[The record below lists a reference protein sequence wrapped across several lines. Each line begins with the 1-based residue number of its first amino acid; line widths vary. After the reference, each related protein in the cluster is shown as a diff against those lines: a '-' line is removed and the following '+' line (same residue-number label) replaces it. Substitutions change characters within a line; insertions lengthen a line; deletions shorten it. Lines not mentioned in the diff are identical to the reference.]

1 MVDLTEIEGYRVVP
15 LRMTPDAKHCHS
27 IYMREHFI
35 RLMDPNKPK
44 GRTLFLLNVPPYVT
58 EASLK
63 TFFKSKGKVES
74 VLFAEKPG
82 RDETEHWYEGLDV
95 PFSNVQAPFKFKV
108 AYVVFEKST
117 SIGQSLVI
125 ESIDLFNSS
134 GECLIKTGMELWH
147 DNYVNKY
154 ILDAEKTQRQI
165 DAYMAS
171 YDKRERAALA
181 AARTSEADPDGWVT
195 VGKDGRNAGFE
206 QKESVVGRIER
217 KMAKDKK
224 TKELKNF
231 YTFQIRESKM
241 QNIVELR
248 KKYEE
253 DKQKIELLKKSRRFR
268 PF

>member
-1 MVDLTEIEGYRVVP
+1 ILNPLSFTAVP
-15 LRMTPDAKHCHS
+15 LKVTSDATNCHS

-58 EASLK
+58 ETSLE
-63 TFFKSKGKVES
+63 TFFKRIGNVES
-74 VLFAEKPG
+74 VLFAAKPG
-82 RDETEHWYEGLDV
+82 RDETTKWYEALEV
-95 PFSNVQAPFKFKV
+95 PFSSAHTPFKFKV
-108 AYVVFEKST
+108 AYIVFQKSN
-117 SIGQSLVI
+117 SISRALAL
-125 ESIDLFNSS
+125 ESIDLYNSNG
-134 GECLIKTGMELWH
+134 GESLIKTGMELWH
-147 DNYVNKY
+147 DEYENNF
-154 ILDAEKTQRQI
+154 ILNVAKTQAKI
-165 DAYMAS
+165 NAYMAD
-171 YDKRERAALA
+171 YDKRERAAQEA
-181 AARTSEADPDGWVT
+181 AKNSEADADGWVT

-206 QKESVVGRIER
+206 QKESVIGRLED
-217 KMAKDKK
+217 KLAKDKK

-253 DKQKIELLKKSRRFR
+253 DKRKIELLKQSRRFR

>member
-1 MVDLTEIEGYRVVP
+1 MTEIEGYRVVP

-27 IYMREHFI
+27 VYMREHFI

-44 GRTLFLLNVPPYVT
+44 GRTLFLLNVPPYIT
-58 EASLK
+58 EESLQ
-63 TFFKSKGKVES
+63 TFFKRAGNVES

-82 RDETEHWYEGLDV
+82 RDETAKWYEGTDV
-95 PFSNVQAPFKFKV
+95 PFSNVQTPFKFKV
-108 AYVVFEKST
+108 AYVVFQKSI
-117 SIGQSLVI
+117 SIGRALAI
-125 ESIDLFNSS
+125 ESLDLFNSS

-147 DNYVNKY
+147 DDYENNY
-154 ILDAEKTQRQI
+154 ILDVEKTQKEI
-165 DAYMAS
+165 NAYMAD

-181 AARTSEADPDGWVT
+181 AAKTSEADPDGWVT

-206 QKESVVGRIER
+206 QKESVIGRIES
-217 KMAKDKK
+217 KLTKDKK

-241 QNIVELR
+241 QSIVELR
-248 KKYEE
+248 QKYEE